1 MTSPEPHRAAIYFAP
16 DPQQAAERAWWQAG
30 CQWLGRDAASGQI
43 CKQLVVPGVD
53 PRLFAELSAQPR
65 RYGWHATLK
74 APFRLA
80 PGLNLSML
88 DSAVRSLTKTLS
100 PFGLP
105 PLEVSNMGHFL
116 ALRPA
121 QPNSSLQALAAA
133 CVTQLQPLAQ
143 GLTAEELAR
152 RLRAALST
160 RQTELLQQWGY
171 PWVLDEFRFHCSL
184 TGDLRHA
191 TPQQT
196 NNIEQ
201 AAREHFADLP
211 PPRIGSLA
219 IFIEPVAGA
228 NFVLHRRWPLAGSA
242 TA

>member
-1 MTSPEPHRAAIYFAP
+1 MTSLEPHRAAIYFAP

-30 CQWLGRDAASGQI
+30 CQWLGRDALSGQA
-43 CKQLVVPGVD
+43 CTQVAVPGVD
-53 PRLFAELSAQPR
+53 PAVLAELTAEPR

-80 PGLNLSML
+80 SGLNLPML
-88 DSAVRSLTKTLS
+88 DNAVRALAQTLS
-100 PFGLP
+100 PFELP
-105 PLEVSNMGHFL
+105 PLEVNNMGSFL
-116 ALRPA
+116 ALRPT
-121 QPNSSLQALAAA
+121 QPSPSLQALAAA

-143 GLTAEELAR
+143 GLTPEELAR

-196 NNIEQ
+196 KNIGQ

-211 PPRIGSLA
+211 LPRIGSLA
-219 IFIEPVAGA
+219 LFIEPVAGA
-228 NFVLHRRWPLAGSA
+228 NFVLHRHWPLAGSA